1 MKEVNKSKI
10 SSAIS
15 SGDAYAAFETSNPL
29 TLLEFRDFEGRVKK
43 LVYDS
48 SEITIRQLQYVLGK
62 DFDDFVDLTDK
73 DS

>member
-15 SGDAYAAFETSNPL
+15 SGDAYAAFEASNPL

-43 LVYDS
+43 LVYDRS
-48 SEITIRQLQYVLGK
+48 DITIRQL
-62 DFDDFVDLTDK
+62 
-73 DS
+73 

>member
-48 SEITIRQLQYVLGK
+48 GDITIR
-62 DFDDFVDLTDK
+62 
-73 DS
+73 